1 MSLPRKLISAILFF
15 FMSLPVAFAT
25 GAGKS
30 NLSCQGTIISATDDI
45 VSIINSGKKGQ
56 TFCIEGEHRI
66 TSTIQLRSGQTLIGT
81 TPDSRISGA
90 VVLSP
95 WHPTYTQGV
104 YYYNGAYANTQPHQ
118 QNQYN
123 KFGGNVCYSVTTYL
137 DDLFFRTGA
146 NNDQRIMR
154 VLSETEVDPT
164 QAITTQGQAVTA
176 GEAGRFFFDYAHQ
189 RIYVSLPNNQ
199 DPNLATVDLAI
210 SLNNPQG
217 DALLSGPA
225 QSNVTLQNLFIEKGM
240 NYGIYAGQGWT
251 LKDTT
256 VRFIHDTGV
265 FNMMGAASLPA
276 TIDDSLFTNN
286 GRLAMHSALS
296 TNLTITNS
304 EMSWNNIANFR
315 VTDGAPGSG
324 ACNGYK
330 DAGAFHIYADI
341 GTPSQPAVTINNLR
355 SHHNIGDG
363 LWSDAGTQ
371 YIQITNSTL
380 SNNERFG
387 YLHEISCQVLFSG
400 NTVYGNGYPLK
411 NSAITGGGGGV
422 DVSDSNYGTFTSNLI
437 YGNDAGIAVHLSLQ
451 QQHSHMLSNAC
462 LGASD
467 DNDTSNSVKGNQVL
481 SNAIFSC
488 SAEGSIGKV
497 WAPGGTLNSRGNQYQ
512 SNQYHLADSTS
523 NWFVDGADTDH
534 HSSQA
539 WSTWQQGNHD
549 TEGALTVGCS
559 RAAAGKEQVSYS
571 FSGDGGPNRPY
582 AGLISDKSGNLYGT
596 TELGG
601 TQNRGTVFEL
611 EPGSSGWNEVVLYSF
626 AGGQDGSRPAA
637 NVIFDGAGNLYG
649 TTTAGGGG
657 SCPGGCGTVFELT
670 PSSSGWSES
679 VIYSFGGGSDGRQP
693 YSGLVLSKAGALYGT
708 TSLGGALGATCPS
721 GCGTVFAL
729 TPGSGGWKQSVLYAF
744 TGGNDGAA
752 PYADLALDKSGSLY
766 GTTMEGG
773 ASGDGTVF
781 RLASAAGQW
790 KETLLHTFSGADGA
804 VPYGGLVLDAAN
816 NIYGTTFQ
824 GGAAN
829 HGVVFELTPGRGD
842 TWKVRVLHSFW
853 NAAANPAAGL
863 VMDASG
869 NLFGTAM
876 LGGNSNSCAGGCG
889 SVFRLKPSAGS
900 TWKYGVLYAFGQGQD
915 GFRPSAPLLVTGAG
929 TLFGTTQAG
938 GAQGQGVVFE
948 ITP

>member
-199 DPNLATVDLAI
+199 DPNTATLDLAI

-217 DALLSGPA
+217 DALLSGPG

-256 VRFIHDTGV
+256 VRFIHNIGV
-265 FNMMGAASLPA
+265 FNMMGTASLPA

-296 TNLTITNS
+296 TNLTISNS

-324 ACNGYK
+324 ACKGYK

-341 GTPSQPAVTINNLR
+341 GTPSQPAVTINNLW

-371 YIQITNSTL
+371 YTQITNSTL

-411 NSAITGGGGGV
+411 NSDITGGGGGV
-422 DVSDSNYGTFTSNLI
+422 DVSDSNNGIFTSNLI
-437 YGNDAGIAVHLSLQ
+437 YGNDAGIAFHLSLQ
-451 QQHSHMLSNAC
+451 QQHSAMLSNAC
-462 LGASD
+462 LGATGDS
-467 DNDTSNSVKGNQVL
+467 DTSSSVKNNQVL
-481 SNAIFSC
+481 SNAIYSC
-488 SAEGSIGKV
+488 SNQASIGKV
-497 WAPGGTLNSRGNQYQ
+497 WGPGGTLNSRGNQYE

-523 NWFVDGADTDH
+523 DWFVDDNDAENSVPQD
-534 HSSQA
+534 
-539 WSTWQQGNHD
+539 WNTWQQGNHD
-549 TEGALTVGCS
+549 SQGGLTVGCVYTK
-559 RAAAGKEQVSYS
+559 AGKV
-571 FSGDGGPNRPY
+571 
-582 AGLISDKSGNLYGT
+582 
-596 TELGG
+596 
-601 TQNRGTVFEL
+601 
-611 EPGSSGWNEVVLYSF
+611 
-626 AGGQDGSRPAA
+626 
-637 NVIFDGAGNLYG
+637 G
-649 TTTAGGGG
+649 TTTTLTLVPASMNLKAIGPVVATAMVKPAYGSGMPTGTINLFNGASQVGSAPLNNGAATFSYNPSVLAAGTYSITATYLPSG
-657 SCPGGCGTVFELT
+657 SFGASTSAAQTLSVQDFQIASNPTTVTVSAPGGKGSTTLTLT
-670 PSSSGWSES
+670 P
-679 VIYSFGGGSDGRQP
+679 
-693 YSGLVLSKAGALYGT
+693 
-708 TSLGGALGATCPS
+708 LGGFSQTLSYSCAGLPLGATCTFASASATAETLTIQTTAQSARLEKGPVSRTTGLVYALLLPGLLGILVSVRDRKRGWHGLRLLGLVAVLTVSTLGMSACAGIS
-721 GCGTVFAL
+721 GGS
-729 TPGSGGWKQSVLYAF
+729 GSGGS
-744 TGGNDGAA
+744 GGNGGNHNNPGTPHGSSSVTVTAA
-752 PYADLALDKSGSLY
+752 
-766 GTTMEGG
+766 TTG
-773 ASGDGTVF
+773 
-781 RLASAAGQW
+781 
-790 KETLLHTFSGADGA
+790 
-804 VPYGGLVLDAAN
+804 
-816 NIYGTTFQ
+816 
-824 GGAAN
+824 
-829 HGVVFELTPGRGD
+829 
-842 TWKVRVLHSFW
+842 
-853 NAAANPAAGL
+853 ANPL
-863 VMDASG
+863 SHTV
-869 NLFGTAM
+869 
-876 LGGNSNSCAGGCG
+876 
-889 SVFRLKPSAGS
+889 V
-900 TWKYGVLYAFGQGQD
+900 
-915 GFRPSAPLLVTGAG
+915 VTL
-929 TLFGTTQAG
+929 TVQ
-938 GAQGQGVVFE
+938 
-948 ITP
+948 